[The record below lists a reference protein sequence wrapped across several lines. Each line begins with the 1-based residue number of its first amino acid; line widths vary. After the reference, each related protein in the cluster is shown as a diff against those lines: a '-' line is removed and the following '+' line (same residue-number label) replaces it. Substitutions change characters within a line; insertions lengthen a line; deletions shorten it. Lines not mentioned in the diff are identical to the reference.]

1 MDKEITEKINI
12 LKEAERII
20 KGNSSDTDFGH
31 ERSMPKIVN
40 LYKELTG
47 KEFTEHD
54 GYMFMICL
62 KLIRM
67 QKNPKIADNYID
79 LAGYTQ
85 LASEA
90 NAEVKG

>member
-1 MDKEITEKINI
+1 MDKEMKEKINV
-12 LKEAERII
+12 LQEADRII
-20 KGNSSDTDFGH
+20 NGNAKDRDFGH
-31 ERSMPKIVN
+31 ERSMPRIVK

-79 LAGYTQ
+79 LAGYAQ

-90 NAEVKG
+90 NAEVK